1 MYSRPSGALEGT
13 ARGRQAQDLLRAC
26 VHCGFCLPACPT
38 YRILGNELDSPRGR
52 IYLVKQ
58 LIEGGPA
65 GKETLTHLDRCLTC
79 RACETACPSG
89 VQYGR
94 IIDLGRELAEERIGR
109 PIGERALR
117 FTMAAMLGR
126 RRVFESLLRVGSWMR
141 PLLPASMRARLP
153 RSEPDNGTSAA
164 ANTSR
169 PGATAPAT
177 LPAATQFRPHD
188 GRRTRRVVL
197 LEGCVQP
204 GLAPGINAAASRVLD
219 RLGIAT
225 VRARGETCCGALSH
239 HRGRTQ
245 AALGQARRNIE
256 ACAELL
262 DAGAECVL
270 STASACGLMVKD
282 YGRLL
287 ADDPSWAER
296 ARGVADATR
305 DLSELIEP
313 ADLRSAGLA
322 PGAGPSVAWQ
332 SPCTLQHGQ
341 HNVGR
346 VEALLAAAGY
356 RLTPVSGATICCGS
370 AGTYSVL
377 QPALSRELRTRK
389 LESLTAGRPDM
400 IATANIGCLMHL
412 RESSS
417 VPVRHWIELVDAA
430 FAGRVTV
437 ESCPGVP
444 PGET

>member
-1 MYSRPSGALEGT
+1 MYARPSGALEDT
-13 ARGRQAQDLLRAC
+13 ARGREAQDLLRAC

-58 LIEGGPA
+58 LVEGGPA
-65 GKETLTHLDRCLTC
+65 GRDTLTHLDRCLTC

-117 FTMAAMLGR
+117 FAMTATLGR
-126 RRVFESLLRVGSWMR
+126 RRVFESLLRLGGWMR
-141 PLLPASMRARLP
+141 PLLPASLRARLP
-153 RSEPDNGTSAA
+153 RREPGDGTSPAA
-164 ANTSR
+164 ST
-169 PGATAPAT
+169 PGPVVAAPAT
-177 LPAATQFRPHD
+177 PAAA
-188 GRRTRRVVL
+188 RRSDAGDVRRVVL

-204 GLAPGINAAASRVLD
+204 GLAPGINAATSRVLA
-219 RLGIAT
+219 RLGIET

-239 HRGRTQ
+239 HLGRPLT
-245 AALGQARRNIE
+245 ALDQARRNIE

-287 ADDPSWAER
+287 ADDPSCAQQ
-296 ARGVADATR
+296 ARRVADATR

-313 ADLRSAGLA
+313 ADLRRAGLS
-322 PGAGPSVAWQ
+322 PGAGQSVAWQ

-341 HNVGR
+341 RIVGR
-346 VEALLAAAGY
+346 VEALLSAAGY
-356 RLTPVSGATICCGS
+356 RLTPAGGATLCCGS
-370 AGTYSVL
+370 AGTYSIL
-377 QPALSRELRTRK
+377 QPALSRELRRRK
-389 LESLTAGRPDM
+389 LESLTTGRPDV
-400 IATANIGCLMHL
+400 IATANIGCLTHL
-412 RESSS
+412 QESSS

-430 FAGRVTV
+430 FAGRPT
-437 ESCPGVP
+437 
-444 PGET
+444 

>member
-1 MYSRPSGALEGT
+1 MYSRPSGTLEDT
-13 ARGRQAQDLLRAC
+13 ARGREAQDLLRAC

-58 LIEGGPA
+58 LIEGGPV

-94 IIDLGRELAEERIGR
+94 IVDLGRDLAEERIGR

-117 FTMAAMLGR
+117 FTMTAMLGR
-126 RRVFESLLRVGSWMR
+126 RHLFESLLRVGGWMR
-141 PLLPASMRARLP
+141 PLLPASLRARLP
-153 RSEPDNGTSAA
+153 RREPGDGTSAVDSSGPVVTTA
-164 ANTSR
+164 ATPAAARQSR
-169 PGATAPAT
+169 PD
-177 LPAATQFRPHD
+177 D
-188 GRRTRRVVL
+188 GRPARRVVL

-204 GLAPGINAAASRVLD
+204 GLAPGINAATSRVLD

-225 VRARGETCCGALSH
+225 IHARGEACCGALGH
-239 HRGRTQ
+239 HLGHTRT
-245 AALGQARRNIE
+245 ALDQARRNID
-256 ACAELL
+256 ACTALI

-287 ADDPSWAER
+287 ADDPSYAEQ
-296 ARGVADATR
+296 ARRVAAATR

-313 ADLRSAGLA
+313 ADLQRAGLVS
-322 PGAGPSVAWQ
+322 GAGPRVAWQ

-346 VEALLAAAGY
+346 VEALLTAAGC
-356 RLTPVSGATICCGS
+356 RLTPVNGATLCCGS
-370 AGTYSVL
+370 AGTYSML
-377 QPALSRELRTRK
+377 QPVLSRELRRRK
-389 LESLTAGRPDM
+389 LESLTAGRPDV

-430 FAGRVTV
+430 LSDARA
-437 ESCPGVP
+437 
-444 PGET
+444 

>member
-13 ARGRQAQDLLRAC
+13 ARGREAQDLLRAC

-65 GKETLTHLDRCLTC
+65 GKETLAHLDRCLTC

-117 FTMAAMLGR
+117 FTMAAILGR

-153 RSEPDNGTSAA
+153 RGKRDDWPSPAVGTSGPIVTPPATAQAA
-164 ANTSR
+164 RQFHPGDGRTSR
-169 PGATAPAT
+169 
-177 LPAATQFRPHD
+177 
-188 GRRTRRVVL
+188 RVIL

-204 GLAPGINAAASRVLD
+204 GLAPAINAAASRVLE

-225 VRARGETCCGALSH
+225 VRARGEVCCGALSH
-239 HRGRTQ
+239 HLGRTQ
-245 AALGQARRNIE
+245 AALDQARRNIE

-282 YGRLL
+282 YDRLL
-287 ADDPSWAER
+287 ADDPSFAEQ
-296 ARGVADATR
+296 ARRVADATR

-313 ADLRSAGLA
+313 ADLQRAGLA
-322 PGAGPSVAWQ
+322 PGAGASVAWQ

-341 HNVGR
+341 HNIGL
-346 VEALLAAAGY
+346 VEALLVAAGY
-356 RLTPVSGATICCGS
+356 RLTPVGNATLCCGS

-377 QPALSRELRTRK
+377 QPAMSSELRKRK
-389 LESLTAGRPDM
+389 LESLMAGVPEV

-412 RESSS
+412 QETSS

-430 FAGRVTV
+430 FAGRVTF
-437 ESCPGVP
+437 ESCPGVH